1 MSLNTFLFQES
12 CFIFLKY
19 FEHSV
24 LCPCNVYLHAVSTES
39 KIANTVLITMLHPIV
54 YTLLTITRK
63 VKINYTFIC
72 ILKENNY

>member
-24 LCPCNVYLHAVSTES
+24 LCPCDMYLHVVPTAS
-39 KIANTVLITMLHPIV
+39 KIANTVVITCFILLCTLSLPLH
-54 YTLLTITRK
+54 RK
-63 VKINYTFIC
+63 
-72 ILKENNY
+72 LK

>member
-24 LCPCNVYLHAVSTES
+24 LCPCNMYLHVVPTAS
-39 KIANTVLITMLHPIV
+39 KIANTVVNHYASSYCVHFPYH
-54 YTLLTITRK
+54 YT
-63 VKINYTFIC
+63 
-72 ILKENNY
+72 ES